1 MTTFLRDVK
10 YCLRTYSKSSGFV
23 VVALLMLALS
33 IGASTVVFSVV
44 DALMLKPLPYAH
56 SDRIVIPWRKAP
68 KQLNL
73 GYSEVPWGIANFQRM
88 VRDSKAF
95 EALGAFKSDPFN
107 LTGAGE
113 PAVLDGV
120 RASME
125 FFPALGVR
133 PIIGRT
139 FTTDEDQPGRE
150 RVVIL
155 SCELW
160 QDRFHGDVGVLGRA
174 IELNSKPYV
183 VIGVMPAG
191 FGFPR
196 GEEMP
201 ASFGFPRKAQLWV
214 PLALPA
220 EPPLNAPDELSVVGR
235 LKNGITVSQAQVEMN
250 FLARRMEQDFPG
262 CNGWFNS
269 RVTPLASQVA
279 GNTRTPLLLT
289 LGAVGLVL
297 LIACSNIANLLLARS
312 LGRRAEFALRAAL
325 GAGRGRLLRQLLTES
340 LLLAGAGGAM
350 GILLAEFGL
359 SFFKIL
365 GPADI
370 PRLQEVGLDLRVLGF
385 ALGITLLSGLVFG
398 LAPAIGATRRD
409 LARSLQEGGRGA
421 GSVVGP
427 SIRNTFLVL
436 EVALALVVVIS
447 SGLLVRTFFRLLN
460 VDPGFN
466 AEHALTFELS
476 LPASRYQDD
485 DHIVPL
491 YRKALQGFRSIPE
504 VQSAGIVA
512 MLPMDG
518 SVDSSLIR
526 LPERPVPRGK
536 NPLANYSIT
545 SPGYFS
551 AVGTPVFRGRDFLE
565 TDTANSTPVV
575 LINRTMARTFWPG
588 DDPIGKQV
596 GLAGPEFPL
605 MTIIGIVGDVKHLS
619 LREDAGPEMYVP
631 YTQRP
636 FPSMSVMHVVLRS
649 KADPALLTGTVR
661 AAIHSLDPDLPIAKI
676 TTLRRIVDASLA
688 GQRFSM
694 LVLGAFAGLSLLLA
708 SFGMYGVISYL
719 VGQRTR
725 EIGIRM
731 ALGAESRN
739 VLAMLVGYGSRLA
752 LLGVGIGLLAALGVT
767 RFLTSFL
774 YGVQPTDAFTF
785 ALVALLLTAVAL
797 LACYLPARRALR
809 IDPIIALRY
818 E

>member
-1 MTTFLRDVK
+1 MTSLLRDLK
-10 YCLRTYSKSSGFV
+10 YCLRIHKKSSGFAI
-23 VVALLMLALS
+23 VALVMLTLS
-33 IGASTVVFSVV
+33 IGASTAVFSVV
-44 DALMLKPLPYAH
+44 DALMLKPLPYADG
-56 SDRIVIPWRKAP
+56 DRIVIPWRQAP

-88 VRDSKAF
+88 VRDSKTF

-113 PAVLDGV
+113 PAVLEGV
-120 RASME
+120 KASAG
-125 FFPALGVR
+125 FFPALGVL

-139 FTTDEDQPGRE
+139 FTTDEDQPGHE
-150 RVVIL
+150 RIVIL
-155 SCELW
+155 SYELW
-160 QDRFHGDVGVLGRA
+160 EGRFHRDVGILGRA

-183 VIGVMPAG
+183 VVGVMPAE

-220 EPPLNAPDELSVVGR
+220 VPPLNAPDELAVVGR
-235 LKNGITVSQAQVEMN
+235 LKDAITISQAQVEMN
-250 FLARRMEQDFPG
+250 LLAPRMEQDFPG

-269 RVTPLASQVA
+269 RVTRLTSQVA
-279 GNTRTPLLLT
+279 GNTRMPLLLT
-289 LGAVGLVL
+289 LGAVAVVL

-312 LGRRAEFALRAAL
+312 LARRAEFALRAAL
-325 GAGRGRLLRQLLTES
+325 GAGRGRLLRQLLAES

-350 GILLAEFGL
+350 GILLAEFSL
-359 SFFKIL
+359 SFLKIF
-365 GPADI
+365 GPPQI
-370 PRLQEVGLDLRVLGF
+370 PRLQDVGLDLRVFGF
-385 ALGITLLSGLVFG
+385 ALAITLVSGLVFS
-398 LAPAIGATRRD
+398 LAPAIGATRID

-421 GSVVGP
+421 GNSVG
-427 SIRNTFLVL
+427 SRIRNSFLVL
-436 EVALALVVVIS
+436 EVALALVLVIA
-447 SGLLVRTFFRLLN
+447 SGLLMRTFFRLLS
-460 VDPGFN
+460 VYPGFN
-466 AEHALTFELS
+466 AAHALTFELS
-476 LPASRYQDD
+476 LPASKYQDD
-485 DHIVPL
+485 DRIVPV
-491 YRKALQGFRSIPE
+491 YRKALQSFRSIPE

-518 SVDSSLIR
+518 AVDSSLIR
-526 LPERPVPRGK
+526 LPERPFPRGK

-551 AVGTPVFRGRDFLE
+551 AVGTPVLRGRDFLE

-575 LINRTMARTFWPG
+575 LINRTMAKTFWPG
-588 DDPIGKQV
+588 DNPIGKQV

-605 MTIIGIVGDVKHLS
+605 MTIVGIVGDVKHLS
-619 LREDAGPEMYVP
+619 LREDPGPEMYVP

-636 FPSMSVMHVVLRS
+636 FPSMLVMHVVLRS
-649 KADPALLTGTVR
+649 KADPALLTGSVR

-676 TTLRRIVDASLA
+676 TTLRRIVDTSLA

-725 EIGIRM
+725 EIGIRL
-731 ALGAESRN
+731 ALGAESAD
-739 VLAMLVGYGSRLA
+739 VLGMLVGYGSRLA
-752 LLGVGIGLLAALGVT
+752 FVGVGMGLLAAVAVT
-767 RFLTSFL
+767 RFMTSFL

-785 ALVALLLTAVAL
+785 AFVALLLMAVAL